1 MTQIASEPV
10 MRRLRVGTAI
20 NLLPGGVGAASL
32 AALIVQ
38 GWPVIALA
46 RGIDSVVRRSL
57 FRSPYELLFVAM
69 DPRTRHRAKAMLD
82 VICARAGDALGSGIV
97 QALLLGGV
105 GSTASGLLIVAS
117 AFAAASLWW
126 GRQLGALYLR
136 SIGDQLQK
144 YGDTPDVSVVSE
156 AGWTLLQVPTAAV
169 SPPVAPAKPT
179 DETAAPLAPD
189 PELETLRDLRSRD
202 PTRVTSALAR
212 PATLGRIHVA
222 QIIDLLVW
230 DDVLPAVRMALEQ
243 LAPSHSGM
251 LIDAMLDPS
260 TDFTIRR
267 RLPRI
272 LATVPSQR
280 SLDGL
285 VSGLDD
291 PRFEVRYHCS
301 HAITRMIARMPAL
314 AVDRTRMIALVE
326 RELSVPPQRWRGYRL
341 IDRPD
346 LEEPVPAR
354 DSPGDH
360 SRYVEHILQLLST
373 IVGREPLEAAVRGIH
388 SPHAGIRGLAVEYLD
403 QVLPAAVLER
413 LRMIIAMDPAA
424 ARP

>member
-1 MTQIASEPV
+1 
-10 MRRLRVGTAI
+10 
-20 NLLPGGVGAASL
+20 
-32 AALIVQ
+32 
-38 GWPVIALA
+38 
-46 RGIDSVVRRSL
+46 
-57 FRSPYELLFVAM
+57 M
-69 DPRTRHRAKAMLD
+69 D
-82 VICARAGDALGSGIV
+82 
-97 QALLLGGV
+97 
-105 GSTASGLLIVAS
+105 
-117 AFAAASLWW
+117 AAATS
-126 GRQLGALYLR
+126 
-136 SIGDQLQK
+136 
-144 YGDTPDVSVVSE
+144 
-156 AGWTLLQVPTAAV
+156 AADV
-169 SPPVAPAKPT
+169 SPPVAAPPT
-179 DETAAPLAPD
+179 ENTAAPLAPD
-189 PELETLRDLRSRD
+189 PEFETLRALRSRD
-202 PTRVTSALAR
+202 LTRVTTALAR
-212 PATLGRIHVA
+212 PATLGRVHVA
-222 QIIDLLVW
+222 QIIDLLAW
-230 DDVLPAVRMALEQ
+230 DDVLPAVRAALGHH
-243 LAPSHSGM
+243 ASSHSGM
-251 LIDAMLDPS
+251 LIDAMLDAS
-260 TDFTIRR
+260 IDFTIRR

-314 AVDRTRMIALVE
+314 AVDRARMIALVE
-326 RELSVPPQRWRGYRL
+326 RELSVSPQRWRGYRL

-354 DSPGDH
+354 DSPGDD

-388 SPHAGIRGLAVEYLD
+388 SPHAGIRGLALEYLD